1 MEIVGLISAI
11 LLALL
16 LVAILHTIFTK
27 RNEIPYYRPIR
38 DKFKKKKQKPPEEP
52 IQRMFVAIRRHPNGR
67 AQLMSLESEVQ
78 EQVKNELRTLLEGLV
93 RQWSGVA
100 EFKWGFHGSEYGL
113 PSSWAEE
120 GWMLF
125 ACFVV
130 SDYDSYRACYDV
142 MQMEPFVGLQG
153 QFDIRLLYGEKM
165 THLPHHSDELFKKAF
180 SR

>member
-1 MEIVGLISAI
+1 MEIVGLVSAI

-16 LVAILHTIFTK
+16 VVAVLHSI
-27 RNEIPYYRPIR
+27 
-38 DKFKKKKQKPPEEP
+38 FKKRHKLPFYLSIRKIFIKEKEQPPEEP
-52 IQRMFVAIRRHPNGR
+52 AQRMFVAIRRNPNGR
-67 AQLMSLESEVQ
+67 AQMMASEPDIQ
-78 EQVKNELRTLLEGLV
+78 EQVKSEMIDLLDKLV
-93 RQWSGVA
+93 RVWSSVA
-100 EFKWGFHGSEYGL
+100 IFKWGFHGSEYGL

-130 SDYDSYRACYDV
+130 GDYRSYRACYDA
-142 MQMEPFVGLQG
+142 MQQEPFVGLQK

-165 THLPHHSDELFKKAF
+165 VHLPLNADELFKKAF

>member
-1 MEIVGLISAI
+1 MEILGLVSAI

-16 LVAILHTIFTK
+16 LGALAHTIFTK
-27 RNEIPYYRPIR
+27 RNKIPYYRPIR
-38 DKFKKKKQKPPEEP
+38 DRFKKKKLPPPEEP
-52 IQRMFVAIRRHPNGR
+52 SQRMFVAIRRNPTGR
-67 AQLMSLESEVQ
+67 AQMMAADSEVQ
-78 EQVKNELRTLLEGLV
+78 EQIKGEMIGLLDNLVK
-93 RQWSGVA
+93 QWSGVA
-100 EFKWGFHGSEYGL
+100 GFKWGFHGSEYGL

-130 SDYDSYRACYDV
+130 LDYDSYRACYDV
-142 MQMEPFVGLQG
+142 MQMEPFVGLQT

-165 THLPHHSDELFKKAF
+165 VYLPLNADELFKKAF

>member
-1 MEIVGLISAI
+1 MEIVGLVSAI

-16 LVAILHTIFTK
+16 LVALLHTIFT
-27 RNEIPYYRPIR
+27 RRDNIPYYRPIR
-38 DKFKKKKQKPPEEP
+38 DKFKKKNEPPP
-52 IQRMFVAIRRHPNGR
+52 MAPTQRMFVAIRRNPNGR
-67 AQLMSLESEVQ
+67 AQMMSADSDIQ
-78 EQVKNELRTLLEGLV
+78 EQVKGEMIDLLDKLV
-93 RQWSGVA
+93 QQWSGVA
-100 EFKWGFHGSEYGL
+100 GFQWGFHGSEYGL

-130 SDYDSYRACYDV
+130 ADYNSYRTCYDV
-142 MQMEPFVGLQG
+142 MQMEPFVGLQK

-165 THLPHHSDELFKKAF
+165 VHLPLNADELFKKAF